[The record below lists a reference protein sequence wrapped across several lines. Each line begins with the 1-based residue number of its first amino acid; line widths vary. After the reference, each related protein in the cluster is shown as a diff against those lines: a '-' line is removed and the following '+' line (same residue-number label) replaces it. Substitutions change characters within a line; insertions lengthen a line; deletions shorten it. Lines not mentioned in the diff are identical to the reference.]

1 MTSSV
6 GASPSGM
13 VTTGFSVLDMA
24 QDGSGSGALRA
35 QMSGA
40 QGRRLLPQP
49 GDGLRIPTGRRDA
62 VDLPVHPVATGD
74 ARRLVVRGEEDQR
87 VRPLVGRAHDHAAER
102 VDEALDQSDVPRQAG
117 LGREV
122 IEINGDWFRG
132 RGGHDRLD
140 IGGEPVVRHA
150 LVVERRQDERPG
162 KAEFSCVPR
171 QRDRV
176 GDRRGSGANHEAI
189 EDDLLRMGVRCLPKH
204 SLEVVID
211 LDTTDDPLHGHQEGR
226 FFHGFYGC
234 YCYLPLFAFVG
245 SVPLWAQLRGSDG
258 DAARGAV
265 DALKKIVAAVRKR
278 CPKAR
283 IIVRADSGFC
293 REEIMVWCE
302 TQQPVVYYCLG
313 LARNSRLMEL
323 IEEKFA
329 RVRESAILCGGVARG
344 FTEFQYQTLKSW
356 TCSRRVI
363 AKVEVLQ
370 DKDNPRF
377 VVTNL
382 PAEGFE
388 DQQQHSADRFCAQ
401 KCYEDFYCA
410 RGDMENQIKQQY
422 LDLEADRTS
431 SHWMA
436 SNQLR
441 LWLSAFAL
449 LLFQRLRTLALQ
461 GTELANATAGTIR
474 QRLLK
479 IGALVT
485 VSTRRVYVR
494 LASAFPLQKLFAQAH
509 RALAV
514 LAPEEG

>member
-1 MTSSV
+1 MSTPSLQPSVCSEPVLVSFNVLGSRRVIADFSAGYLSSDGGMLLLRQIDEGLGISRSLARCFDDARNPLLIEHSVRELVAQRLLGMAAGYEDLNDHNLLRLDPLFAVAV
-6 GASPSGM
+6 GKEDP
-13 VTTGFSVLDMA
+13 L
-24 QDGSGSGALRA
+24 GSGRA
-35 QMSGA
+35 
-40 QGRRLLPQP
+40 
-49 GDGLRIPTGRRDA
+49 
-62 VDLPVHPVATGD
+62 
-74 ARRLVVRGEEDQR
+74 EKDQ
-87 VRPLVGRAHDHAAER
+87 
-102 VDEALDQSDVPRQAG
+102 
-117 LGREV
+117 
-122 IEINGDWFRG
+122 
-132 RGGHDRLD
+132 
-140 IGGEPVVRHA
+140 
-150 LVVERRQDERPG
+150 G
-162 KAEFSCVPR
+162 KALASAPTLNRLELGNNKNTPCHKISA
-171 QRDRV
+171 D
-176 GDRRGSGANHEAI
+176 HEAI
-189 EDDLLRMGVRCLPKH
+189 EEDLLRMGVRCLPKH

-245 SVPLWAQLRGSDG
+245 SVPLWAQLRTSDG
-258 DAARGAV
+258 DAAHGAV

-293 REEIMVWCE
+293 RQELMAWCE

-313 LARNSRLMEL
+313 LARNSRLREL
-323 IEEKFA
+323 IDEKFA

-356 TCSRRVI
+356 TRSRRVI
-363 AKVEVLQ
+363 AKAEILQ

-377 VVTNL
+377 IVTNL

-388 DQQQHSADRFCAQ
+388 DQQQSADRFCAQ

-441 LWLSAFAL
+441 LWFSAFAL

-461 GTELANATAGTIR
+461 GTELAKATAGTIR

-494 LASAFPLQKLFAQAH
+494 LASAFPLQKLFAQVH
-509 RALAV
+509 RALAGLV
-514 LAPEEG
+514 AEDG

>member
-1 MTSSV
+1 MSTPSLQPSVCSEPLLFSFNDLGSRRVIADFSAGYLSSDGGMLLLRQIDEGLGISRSLARCFDDARNPLLIEHSVRELVAQRLLGMAAGYEDLNDHNLLRLDPLFAVAV
-6 GASPSGM
+6 GKEDP
-13 VTTGFSVLDMA
+13 L
-24 QDGSGSGALRA
+24 GSGRA
-35 QMSGA
+35 
-40 QGRRLLPQP
+40 
-49 GDGLRIPTGRRDA
+49 
-62 VDLPVHPVATGD
+62 
-74 ARRLVVRGEEDQR
+74 EKDQ
-87 VRPLVGRAHDHAAER
+87 
-102 VDEALDQSDVPRQAG
+102 
-117 LGREV
+117 
-122 IEINGDWFRG
+122 
-132 RGGHDRLD
+132 
-140 IGGEPVVRHA
+140 
-150 LVVERRQDERPG
+150 G
-162 KAEFSCVPR
+162 KALASAPTLNRLELGNNKNTPCHKISA
-171 QRDRV
+171 D
-176 GDRRGSGANHEAI
+176 HEAI
-189 EDDLLRMGVRCLPKH
+189 EEDLLRMGVRCLPKH

-245 SVPLWAQLRGSDG
+245 SVPLWAQLRTSDG
-258 DAARGAV
+258 DAAHGAV

-293 REEIMVWCE
+293 RQELMAWCE

-313 LARNSRLMEL
+313 LARNSRLREL
-323 IEEKFA
+323 IDEKFA

-356 TCSRRVI
+356 TRSRRVI
-363 AKVEVLQ
+363 AKAEILQ

-377 VVTNL
+377 IVTNL

-388 DQQQHSADRFCAQ
+388 DQQQSADRFCAQ

-441 LWLSAFAL
+441 LWFSAFAL

-474 QRLLK
+474 QRFLK

-509 RALAV
+509 RALAGLV
-514 LAPEEG
+514 VEDG

>member
-1 MTSSV
+1 MSIAVPRPTLLEPLLFNNLASRQVVSDFSAGHLSSDGGMLLLRQIDEGLGISRSLAGCFRDQRNPLFTEHSVRELVAQRLLGLAAGYEDLNDHNLLRLDPLFAVAV
-6 GASPSGM
+6 GKEDP
-13 VTTGFSVLDMA
+13 L
-24 QDGSGSGALRA
+24 GSGRA
-35 QMSGA
+35 
-40 QGRRLLPQP
+40 PQ
-49 GDGLRIPTGRRDA
+49 
-62 VDLPVHPVATGD
+62 
-74 ARRLVVRGEEDQR
+74 DQ
-87 VRPLVGRAHDHAAER
+87 
-102 VDEALDQSDVPRQAG
+102 
-117 LGREV
+117 
-122 IEINGDWFRG
+122 
-132 RGGHDRLD
+132 
-140 IGGEPVVRHA
+140 
-150 LVVERRQDERPG
+150 G
-162 KAEFSCVPR
+162 KALASASTLNRLELGNNKNTRCHKISA
-171 QRDRV
+171 D
-176 GDRRGSGANHEAI
+176 HEAI
-189 EDDLLRMGVRCLPKH
+189 ENTLLLMGVRCLAKD

-245 SVPLWAQLRGSDG
+245 SVPLWAQLRTSQG

-265 DALKKIVAAVRKR
+265 DALGKIVAAVRKR

-293 REEIMVWCE
+293 REEIMAWCE
-302 TQQPVVYYCLG
+302 TQKPVVHYCLG
-313 LARNSRLMEL
+313 LARNSRLVEL

-356 TCSRRVI
+356 TRSRRVI
-363 AKVEVLQ
+363 AKAEVLQ

-377 VVTNL
+377 IVTDL
-382 PAEGFE
+382 PAKGFE
-388 DQQQHSADRFCAQ
+388 DHQQCVDRFCAQ

-431 SHWMA
+431 THWMA

-441 LWLSAFAL
+441 LWFSAFAL
-449 LLFQRLRTLALQ
+449 LLFQRLRTLALR
-461 GTELANATAGTIR
+461 GTKLAKATAGTIR

-479 IGALVT
+479 IGAMVT

>member
-1 MTSSV
+1 MSNPSPQPSV
-6 GASPSGM
+6 GSEPLLFSFNDLGSRRVMADFSAGYLSSDGGMLFLRQIDEGLGLSRSLARCFSDARNPLFIEHSVRELVAQRLLGLAAGYEDLNDHHLLRLDPLFAVAVGKEDPLGSERAPEDQGKALASPS
-13 VTTGFSVLDMA
+13 TLN
-24 QDGSGSGALRA
+24 
-35 QMSGA
+35 
-40 QGRRLLPQP
+40 RL
-49 GDGLRIPTGRRDA
+49 
-62 VDLPVHPVATGD
+62 
-74 ARRLVVRGEEDQR
+74 E
-87 VRPLVGRAHDHAAER
+87 
-102 VDEALDQSDVPRQAG
+102 
-117 LGREV
+117 LGNNKNTCCHK
-122 IEINGDWFRG
+122 I
-132 RGGHDRLD
+132 
-140 IGGEPVVRHA
+140 
-150 LVVERRQDERPG
+150 
-162 KAEFSCVPR
+162 S
-171 QRDRV
+171 
-176 GDRRGSGANHEAI
+176 ANHEAI
-189 EDDLLRMGVRCLPKH
+189 EDNLLLMGVRCLPKH

-245 SVPLWAQLRGSDG
+245 SVPLWAQLRSSDG
-258 DAARGAV
+258 DVARGAV

-278 CPKAR
+278 CRKAR
-283 IIVRADSGFC
+283 IILRADSGFC
-293 REEIMVWCE
+293 REELMAWCE

-313 LARNSRLMEL
+313 LARNSRLREL
-323 IEEKFA
+323 IDEKFA

-363 AKVEVLQ
+363 AKAEVLQ

-377 VVTNL
+377 IVTNL

-388 DQQQHSADRFCAQ
+388 DQEQSPDRFCAQ
-401 KCYEDFYCA
+401 KCYENFYCA

-449 LLFQRLRTLALQ
+449 LLFQRLRTLALR

-494 LASAFPLQKLFAQAH
+494 LASAFPLQNLFAQVH
-509 RALAV
+509 RALAGLV
-514 LAPEEG
+514 AEDG

>member
-1 MTSSV
+1 MSTPSLQPSVCSEPLLFSFNDLGSRRVIADFSAGYLSSDGGMLLLRQIDEGLGISRSLARCFDDARNPLLIEHSVRELVAQRLLGMAAGYEDLNDHNLLRLDPLFAVAV
-6 GASPSGM
+6 GKEDP
-13 VTTGFSVLDMA
+13 L
-24 QDGSGSGALRA
+24 GSGRA
-35 QMSGA
+35 
-40 QGRRLLPQP
+40 
-49 GDGLRIPTGRRDA
+49 
-62 VDLPVHPVATGD
+62 
-74 ARRLVVRGEEDQR
+74 EKDQ
-87 VRPLVGRAHDHAAER
+87 
-102 VDEALDQSDVPRQAG
+102 
-117 LGREV
+117 
-122 IEINGDWFRG
+122 
-132 RGGHDRLD
+132 
-140 IGGEPVVRHA
+140 
-150 LVVERRQDERPG
+150 G
-162 KAEFSCVPR
+162 KALASAPTLNRLELGNNKNTPCHKISA
-171 QRDRV
+171 D
-176 GDRRGSGANHEAI
+176 HEAI
-189 EDDLLRMGVRCLPKH
+189 EEDLLRMGVRCLPKH

-245 SVPLWAQLRGSDG
+245 SVPLWAQLRTSDG
-258 DAARGAV
+258 DAAHGAV

-293 REEIMVWCE
+293 RQELMAWCE

-313 LARNSRLMEL
+313 LARNSRLREL
-323 IEEKFA
+323 IDEKFA

-356 TCSRRVI
+356 TRSRRVI
-363 AKVEVLQ
+363 AKAEILQ

-377 VVTNL
+377 IVTNL

-388 DQQQHSADRFCAQ
+388 DQQQSADRFCAQ

-441 LWLSAFAL
+441 LWFSAFAL

-494 LASAFPLQKLFAQAH
+494 LASAFPLQKLFAQVH
-509 RALAV
+509 RALAGLV
-514 LAPEEG
+514 AEDG

>member
-1 MTSSV
+1 MSTPSLQPSVCSEPLLFSFNDLGSRRVIADFSAGYLSSDGGMLLLRQIDEGLGISRSLARCFDDARNPLLIEHSVRELVAQRLLGMAAGYEDLNDHNLLRLDPLFAVAV
-6 GASPSGM
+6 GKEDP
-13 VTTGFSVLDMA
+13 L
-24 QDGSGSGALRA
+24 GSGRA
-35 QMSGA
+35 
-40 QGRRLLPQP
+40 
-49 GDGLRIPTGRRDA
+49 
-62 VDLPVHPVATGD
+62 
-74 ARRLVVRGEEDQR
+74 EKDQ
-87 VRPLVGRAHDHAAER
+87 
-102 VDEALDQSDVPRQAG
+102 
-117 LGREV
+117 
-122 IEINGDWFRG
+122 
-132 RGGHDRLD
+132 
-140 IGGEPVVRHA
+140 
-150 LVVERRQDERPG
+150 G
-162 KAEFSCVPR
+162 KALASAPTLNRLELGNNKNTPCHKISA
-171 QRDRV
+171 D
-176 GDRRGSGANHEAI
+176 HEAI
-189 EDDLLRMGVRCLPKH
+189 EEDLLRMGVRCLPKH

-245 SVPLWAQLRGSDG
+245 SVPLWAQLRTSDG
-258 DAARGAV
+258 DAAHGAV

-293 REEIMVWCE
+293 RQELMAWCE

-313 LARNSRLMEL
+313 LARNSRLREL
-323 IEEKFA
+323 IDEKFA

-356 TCSRRVI
+356 TRSRRVI
-363 AKVEVLQ
+363 AKAEILQ

-377 VVTNL
+377 IVTNL

-388 DQQQHSADRFCAQ
+388 DQPQSAERFCAQ

-441 LWLSAFAL
+441 LWFSAFAL
-449 LLFQRLRTLALQ
+449 LLFQRLRTLGLQ
-461 GTELANATAGTIR
+461 GTELAKATAGTIR

-494 LASAFPLQKLFAQAH
+494 LASAFPLQKLFAQVH
-509 RALAV
+509 RALAGLV
-514 LAPEEG
+514 AEDG

>member
-1 MTSSV
+1 MSNPSPQPVLCSEPLLFRFNDLGARQVISDFSGGYLSSDGGMLFLRQIDEGLGISRSLARCFYDARNPLLVEHSVRELLAQRLLGLAAGYEDLNDHNFLRLDPLFAVAV
-6 GASPSGM
+6 GKEDP
-13 VTTGFSVLDMA
+13 L
-24 QDGSGSGALRA
+24 GSGRA
-35 QMSGA
+35 
-40 QGRRLLPQP
+40 P
-49 GDGLRIPTGRRDA
+49 
-62 VDLPVHPVATGD
+62 
-74 ARRLVVRGEEDQR
+74 
-87 VRPLVGRAHDHAAER
+87 
-102 VDEALDQSDVPRQAG
+102 LDQ
-117 LGREV
+117 
-122 IEINGDWFRG
+122 
-132 RGGHDRLD
+132 
-140 IGGEPVVRHA
+140 
-150 LVVERRQDERPG
+150 G
-162 KAEFSCVPR
+162 KALASAATLNRLELGNNKNTRCHKISA
-171 QRDRV
+171 D
-176 GDRRGSGANHEAI
+176 HEAI
-189 EDDLLRMGVRCLPKH
+189 EDNLLRMGVRCLPKE

-245 SVPLWAQLRGSDG
+245 SVPLWAQLRTSDG

-278 CPKAR
+278 CRKAR

-293 REEIMVWCE
+293 REEIMAWCE
-302 TQQPVVYYCLG
+302 AQQPVVYYCLG
-313 LARNSRLMEL
+313 LARNSRLREL
-323 IEEKFA
+323 IDEKFA

-377 VVTNL
+377 IVSNL

-388 DQQQHSADRFCAQ
+388 DQQHHQSLDRFGAQ

-410 RGDMENQIKQQY
+410 RGEMENQIKQQY

-441 LWLSAFAL
+441 LWFSAFAL

-474 QRLLK
+474 QRFLK
-479 IGALVT
+479 IAALVT

-494 LASAFPLQKLFAQAH
+494 LASAFPLQKLFAQVH
-509 RALAV
+509 HALAGLV
-514 LAPEEG
+514 VEDG